1 MTRLA
6 VPSAIYYLVTGERK
20 RSFVKHQAECSRCRK
35 TGARTVR
42 KAHSPKCLRAS
53 ALGLTRSV
61 ANTCER
67 YGSGIALGATGIDYG
82 RVPLCGQGNGDRP
95 VREKPHAGKYG
106 ELTPLRQR
114 GGRGYDLS
122 LTHWPAFTNHRSIS
136 LMLLP
141 VYGILAY

>member
-6 VPSAIYYLVTGERK
+6 VPSAISYLVTGERK

-42 KAHSPKCLRAS
+42 DEHSPKCLRAS

-67 YGSGIALGATGIDYG
+67 LINVVTSKGSWTPAGDPAKKA
-82 RVPLCGQGNGDRP
+82 REWEQG
-95 VREKPHAGKYG
+95 VC
-106 ELTPLRQR
+106 
-114 GGRGYDLS
+114 
-122 LTHWPAFTNHRSIS
+122 IS
-136 LMLLP
+136 LSW
-141 VYGILAY
+141 ATQ